1 LADTSTGWSDVS
13 AGHLPLTNGC
23 HQLEVGSL
31 SGKSVGVRVSLSAF
45 GWRAAVKG
53 PAAAQPLAAGTANE
67 ATVRKCASAAT
78 TTSRWSTPWN
88 PKTKDGLVP
97 RRRRPLRRRRERLS
111 DRIRDLPSGGAG
123 DGSTPRPPRR
133 SGENHFR
140 PALTPYAR
148 VIRGGTYERSEG
160 APGRTAA
167 SGDLERDGPHPA
179 RVIREGPPA
188 SEDLHI

>member
-53 PAAAQPLAAGTANE
+53 PAAAQPLAAGTANA

-78 TTSRWSTPWN
+78 TTSRWSTPLN
-88 PKTKDGLVP
+88 PKTKDGLV
-97 RRRRPLRRRRERLS
+97 RSARVDDGLC
-111 DRIRDLPSGGAG
+111 GAG
-123 DGSTPRPPRR
+123 
-133 SGENHFR
+133 ENAYLSVSEISPMEVR
-140 PALTPYAR
+140 VTGAR
-148 VIRGGTYERSEG
+148 HG
-160 APGRTAA
+160 
-167 SGDLERDGPHPA
+167 HPA
-179 RVIREGPPA
+179 ATARTTFGRP
-188 SEDLHI
+188 